1 LPRKN
6 IKPELEFKTI
16 TRFIIIFYNLES
28 HNQSTIFFLNQNPE
42 QLARDEIDSA
52 LQRSG
57 WVVQKK
63 NAINLRA
70 GLGVAVCEYQTA
82 VGPADYVLFVDAK
95 PVGVIEAKRE
105 DEAVR
110 ITMHEDQ
117 SSEYAKAKLKY
128 INNDPLPFVYE
139 STGELTRFTD
149 YRDPKPRSRPVF
161 TFHRP
166 QTFENW
172 LRETKT
178 LRARLFDI
186 PVLCADPSPTG
197 GSRMGAGALRD
208 CQTVAITNLEKSFR
222 ENRPKAL
229 VQMATGSGKTFT
241 AITSI
246 YRLLKFA
253 KAKRILFLV
262 NTRNLGEQAEQEFK
276 KFEPQDDNRLFPELY
291 GITRLSSS
299 FIPQDSQVYISTI
312 QRLYSILKGT
322 ELDERE
328 EEEDPASKKWK
339 PKEPM
344 PVVYNQKV
352 PMEFFDFIVIDECH
366 QSIYNLWKQV
376 LDYFD
381 AFQIGLTAT
390 PDNRT
395 FGYFEKNIVSD
406 YGYKKAVEDGV
417 LVPYNV
423 FEIETKITK
432 QGAKISIGEYIDR
445 REKLTRKKFWNQL
458 DEDVEY
464 SSKQLDDKVVNVN
477 QITLIIQAF
486 RDALPSMFPDRWMSP
501 AHPDLPEGKAT
512 TSQPTPVGDTAQD
525 TASSQGE
532 AGSAHSPFGGAGGGC
547 GSFEVPKTLIFAK
560 SDSHADDIINIVR
573 REFAEEN
580 KFCKKITYRTSE
592 GLEKEDPK
600 TVFQQFRNS
609 YYPRIAVTVDMIA
622 TGTDIR
628 PLEVLL
634 FMRDVKSRSYYEQMK
649 GRGTRTCSL
658 DELRSTGTPSA
669 KFTKDHFVIIDAI
682 GVEKSQKT
690 DSRPLEKKPALSLKE
705 VLEGIAMGNKDE
717 EMLSTLANRLIRLDK
732 QINEKEKAL
741 FAEKAGGKTI
751 NSVVKD
757 LLNAYDADTVES
769 LEFKVLSEN
778 PAASPEELNSKLK
791 TQHSQLIEDATAI
804 FNNYD
809 LRNYIIDVRKKY
821 DQFIDH
827 INPDEITAMGWVAD
841 SKAAAE
847 NLVHDF
853 TQWIEEHK
861 IEITALQIFYAQP
874 YRRRELSYKLIKDL
888 AEAIK
893 TKKPRLAP
901 IHIWKAYEQLEKVSG
916 QPKNE
921 LVALVSLVRKVS
933 GIDSTLTAWDKTVDK
948 NFQDWIFK
956 KQAGTLKYSR
966 EQVQWLH
973 MIKDYIAASF
983 HVDREDFELDPFNKQ
998 GGLGK
1003 MWQLFGEE
1011 TDALINELNES
1022 LVA

>member
-1 LPRKN
+1 MFLGLAFPAAIGKMGCFDRRQAYINSVLLPYTV
-6 IKPELEFKTI
+6 LFM
-16 TRFIIIFYNLES
+16 
-28 HNQSTIFFLNQNPE
+28 NQNPE
-42 QLARDEIDSA
+42 QLARDEIDRQLNACGWIIQNKKTFDLSA
-52 LQRSG
+52 G
-57 WVVQKK
+57 T
-63 NAINLRA
+63 
-70 GLGVAVCEYQTA
+70 GVAIRELQTSA
-82 VGPADYVLFVDAK
+82 GPADYVLFVNKK
-95 PVGVIEAKRE
+95 PVGLIEAKRE
-105 DEAVR
+105 EEGVR
-110 ITMHEDQ
+110 LTMVEDQ
-117 SSEYAKAKLKY
+117 SIEYASAKLKY
-128 INNDPLPFVYE
+128 FNNDPLPFVYE
-139 STGELTRFTD
+139 STGEVTRFTD

-166 QTFENW
+166 ETFEDL
-172 LRETKT
+172 LRAPKT
-178 LRARLFDI
+178 LRARLHDI
-186 PVLCADPSPTG
+186 PPLTPEG
-197 GSRMGAGALRD
+197 LRD
-208 CQTVAITNLEKSFR
+208 CQVTAITNLEKSFR

-253 KAKRILFLV
+253 KARRVLFLV
-262 NTRNLGEQAEQEFK
+262 NTKNLGEQAEQEFK

-291 GITRLSSS
+291 GVTRLSSS
-299 FIPQDSQVYISTI
+299 FIPHDSQVYISTI

-322 ELDERE
+322 DLDERDE
-328 EEEDPASKKWK
+328 EENPNEKAWKKR
-339 PKEPM
+339 EPM

-423 FEIETKITK
+423 FEIETKITR
-432 QGAKISIGEYIDR
+432 QGAKISLGEYIDR

-464 SSKQLDDKVVNVN
+464 SNKQLDDKVVNPN
-477 QITLIIQAF
+477 QITLIIQAV
-486 RDALPSMFPDRWMSP
+486 RDQLPAMFPDRID
-501 AHPDLPEGKAT
+501 ADGK
-512 TSQPTPVGDTAQD
+512 
-525 TASSQGE
+525 
-532 AGSAHSPFGGAGGGC
+532 
-547 GSFEVPKTLIFAK
+547 FEVPKTLIFAK

-580 KFCKKITYRTSE
+580 KFCKKITYRTAQGPE
-592 GLEKEDPK
+592 AEDPK
-600 TVFQQFRNS
+600 NVLQQFRMN

-658 DELRSTGTPSA
+658 DELRSTGTPAA

-690 DSRPLEKKPALSLKE
+690 DSRPLEKKPGMSLKE
-705 VLEGIAMGNKDE
+705 VLEGIAMGQKDE

-732 QINEKEKAL
+732 QLNEKEKAA
-741 FAEKAGGKTI
+741 FAEKAGGKNI
-751 NSVVKD
+751 PQVVKA
-757 LLNAYDADTVES
+757 LLNAYDPDTVENIRN
-769 LEFKVLSEN
+769 KVENSMCGQSPAEIQASINTQLS
-778 PAASPEELNSKLK
+778 ALL
-791 TQHSQLIEDATAI
+791 EDATHV
-804 FNNYD
+804 FNSFD

-821 DQFIDH
+821 DQYIDH

-847 NLVHDF
+847 SLVHDF
-853 TQWIEEHK
+853 KAWIEEHK
-861 IEITALQIFYAQP
+861 TEITALQIFYAQP
-874 YRRRELSYKLIKDL
+874 YRRRELSYNMLKEL
-888 AEAIK
+888 AETIK
-893 TKKPRLAP
+893 LTKPVLAP
-901 IHIWKAYEQLEKVSG
+901 LHVWKAYEQLEKVEG

-921 LVALVSLVRKVS
+921 LMALISLVRKVS
-933 GIDSTLTAWDKTVDK
+933 GMDETLIAWDKTVDR

-956 KQAGTLKYSR
+956 KQAGPIKYTE
-966 EQVQWLH
+966 EQVAWLR
-973 MIKDYIAASF
+973 MIKDYITASF
-983 HVDREDFELDPFNKQ
+983 HMEKEDFELDPFNKQ

-1003 MWQLFGEE
+1003 MWQLFGAE
-1011 TDALINELNES
+1011 TEGIINELNET